1 MIKLYND
8 EELEEDLK
16 YVMRDTTNTLERMIE
31 DAPAELQKSAVS
43 IDFVKD
49 TVKSVIERYQKS
61 LANITQKMN
70 GAFKDPN
77 TAEMAS
83 KIEKQI
89 KELQEIYDL
98 ELEGQ
103 QIEEFM
109 KQIKFSRDDADART
123 EEVRT
128 NREDEL
134 MTFMNESLH
143 SFDALLQLDD
153 IDSDI
158 REINKM
164 AVSESIE
171 IYKRKYAEL
180 LEQTGGYYTN
190 PNIMLKKTQIERMI
204 KRLEER
210 YPDRE
215 NEPEID
221 ILAEMESS
229 SSKTDR
235 NNDKEEQEVITQR
248 KKQEDELMSFMNE
261 TFHAF
266 DTLLE
271 LEDIDEDTHDSIK
284 HAASQSIEI
293 YRSKYAQLLEQMG
306 GFSRNPN
313 VMLKQSQIN
322 KMIKRL
328 EAQYGVIQPE
338 EQSKDN
344 KSDVQISDTTQPS
357 ITQKEIDLDSKIE
370 QMEKENE
377 DVVKESKQELLA
389 RLQREYPLDTIP
401 DSDPMK
407 EAFENARMKSMEDL
421 YDEFTR
427 KYSLE
432 GIQDIETLS
441 NKLNDMFLDGADYG
455 CNPKDAERV
464 VRLEFLKHIVP
475 QYSELRSAII
485 TLRGINLELEEQ
497 LLGRVDLSN
506 ISYQELLNKANAL
519 IQEISQPEKTRTKD
533 ESIKDEIG
541 DEFQPQTP
549 SEKQS
554 EQEAQVLWMN
564 RLQLSDK
571 TVDRVTEGAQDKREV
586 VKLIQDLEQQMSQD
600 RNEQIQEENQNEG
613 QR

>member
-1 MIKLYND
+1 
-8 EELEEDLK
+8 
-16 YVMRDTTNTLERMIE
+16 
-31 DAPAELQKSAVS
+31 
-43 IDFVKD
+43 
-49 TVKSVIERYQKS
+49 
-61 LANITQKMN
+61 MN

-180 LEQTGGYYTN
+180 LKQTGGYYTN
-190 PNIMLKKTQIERMI
+190 SNIMLKKTQIERMI

-266 DTLLE
+266 DT
-271 LEDIDEDTHDSIK
+271 
-284 HAASQSIEI
+284 
-293 YRSKYAQLLEQMG
+293 
-306 GFSRNPN
+306 FS
-313 VMLKQSQIN
+313 
-322 KMIKRL
+322 
-328 EAQYGVIQPE
+328 
-338 EQSKDN
+338 
-344 KSDVQISDTTQPS
+344 
-357 ITQKEIDLDSKIE
+357 
-370 QMEKENE
+370 
-377 DVVKESKQELLA
+377 
-389 RLQREYPLDTIP
+389 
-401 DSDPMK
+401 
-407 EAFENARMKSMEDL
+407 
-421 YDEFTR
+421 
-427 KYSLE
+427 
-432 GIQDIETLS
+432 
-441 NKLNDMFLDGADYG
+441 
-455 CNPKDAERV
+455 
-464 VRLEFLKHIVP
+464 
-475 QYSELRSAII
+475 
-485 TLRGINLELEEQ
+485 
-497 LLGRVDLSN
+497 
-506 ISYQELLNKANAL
+506 
-519 IQEISQPEKTRTKD
+519 
-533 ESIKDEIG
+533 
-541 DEFQPQTP
+541 
-549 SEKQS
+549 
-554 EQEAQVLWMN
+554 
-564 RLQLSDK
+564 
-571 TVDRVTEGAQDKREV
+571 
-586 VKLIQDLEQQMSQD
+586 
-600 RNEQIQEENQNEG
+600 
-613 QR
+613 

>member
-1 MIKLYND
+1 
-8 EELEEDLK
+8 
-16 YVMRDTTNTLERMIE
+16 
-31 DAPAELQKSAVS
+31 
-43 IDFVKD
+43 
-49 TVKSVIERYQKS
+49 
-61 LANITQKMN
+61 
-70 GAFKDPN
+70 
-77 TAEMAS
+77 
-83 KIEKQI
+83 
-89 KELQEIYDL
+89 
-98 ELEGQ
+98 
-103 QIEEFM
+103 
-109 KQIKFSRDDADART
+109 
-123 EEVRT
+123 
-128 NREDEL
+128 
-134 MTFMNESLH
+134 
-143 SFDALLQLDD
+143 
-153 IDSDI
+153 
-158 REINKM
+158 M